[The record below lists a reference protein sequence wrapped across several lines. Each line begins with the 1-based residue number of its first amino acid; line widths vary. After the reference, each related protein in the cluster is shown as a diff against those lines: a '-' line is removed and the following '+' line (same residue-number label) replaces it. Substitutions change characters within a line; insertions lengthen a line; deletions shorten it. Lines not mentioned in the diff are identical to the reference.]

1 MFPFFVAC
9 SLIVI
14 EQLGFQKMVPNY
26 KTMFSCLRHYPRNYV
41 TLDSTDPIP
50 PHLDRQWRGYAD
62 QARENLVTYKT

>member
-1 MFPFFVAC
+1 
-9 SLIVI
+9 
-14 EQLGFQKMVPNY
+14 MVPNY